1 MEDGIAIDKTQKAIT
16 WEQFQNVLLQSRL
29 VIRDQKKTSE
39 DTKKYCRICEEGH
52 LTEEHNDQCPN
63 CEGNHPA
70 EECPTINVTCFLCE
84 ETDHYPVHCK
94 IFLEVQRKVQQSKER
109 KQVTP
114 EEASQDTT
122 ISWKVVD
129 EERYHGEPDSL
140 LRSCHSCGK
149 EGYKSNSCSKKD
161 KKKEYAHEVESVE
174 IEYDPQEIAA
184 ILAKE
189 NPKVNKIKT
198 KKRKEP

>member
-1 MEDGIAIDKTQKAIT
+1 MKEAKVKPKKKLIYASWYFIREANTWWKMRIAIDKTQKAIT

-39 DTKKYCRICEEGH
+39 DTKKYCRICGEGH

-84 ETDHYPVHCK
+84 GTDHCPVQCK

-114 EEASQDTT
+114 EEAS
-122 ISWKVVD
+122 
-129 EERYHGEPDSL
+129 
-140 LRSCHSCGK
+140 
-149 EGYKSNSCSKKD
+149 
-161 KKKEYAHEVESVE
+161 
-174 IEYDPQEIAA
+174 
-184 ILAKE
+184 
-189 NPKVNKIKT
+189 
-198 KKRKEP
+198 